1 MHKLFYVTCTILGE
15 RSTITSSKVTFSDLE
30 EPACATQMQRLL
42 TLAGTCNTCTDH
54 SSFPLCNFNSK
65 SIIFFQLGPNFY
77 STQDQD

>member
-1 MHKLFYVTCTILGE
+1 
-15 RSTITSSKVTFSDLE
+15 
-30 EPACATQMQRLL
+30 MQRLL